1 MSGHFPLLYEK
12 NFVRNRILTERY
24 LHQNSSTELYV
35 FNVLALQINCV
46 RIDSFSFFYSCFDDK
61 NIFFKLKV
69 LASISDFGQRLFD
82 YEFVRLSISFMTKF
96 VFFRHLVTLHDY
108 ASVHIA
114 LKREGVMANARERKR
129 SPNNR
134 TKCND
139 VLTVQITF
147 YA

>member
-1 MSGHFPLLYEK
+1 LFIFYIFMSGHFPLLYEK

-82 YEFVRLSISFMTKF
+82 YEFVRLSISFMTEF
-96 VFFRHLVTLHDY
+96 VFFSSFGYVARLCECAHRVE
-108 ASVHIA
+108 
-114 LKREGVMANARERKR
+114 KRRRYG
-129 SPNNR
+129 
-134 TKCND
+134 
-139 VLTVQITF
+139 
-147 YA
+147 